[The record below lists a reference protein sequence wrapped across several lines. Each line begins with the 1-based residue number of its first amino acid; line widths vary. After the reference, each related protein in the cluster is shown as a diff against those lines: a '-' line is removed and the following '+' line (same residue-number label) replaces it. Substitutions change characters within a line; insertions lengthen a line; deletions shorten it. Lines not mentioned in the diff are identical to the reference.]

1 MKKYTANILTFSRVV
16 IGFFLFGFKE
26 YNVTYLIIFLYCG
39 ISDALDGFFARKFGS
54 VSQMGST
61 LDTLGDLIVYFGM
74 AKILLSNEK
83 YHFQSWIYF
92 WFAGTLVIFAVAAF
106 IGLGRFKKVYFVHTI
121 SGKLLG
127 ILVFTVPFGCYF
139 DLQNAI
145 GIAICVAA
153 TTNAIES
160 LIVQGLAP
168 SAESDVKFA
177 WEVKKLREQA
187 RSEKTEESA

>member
-1 MKKYTANILTFSRVV
+1 MKKYLANIFTFSRVI

-26 YNVTYLIIFLYCG
+26 FDVTYLIIFLYCG
-39 ISDALDGFFARKFGS
+39 ISDALDGFCARRFGTVGS
-54 VSQMGST
+54 MGST
-61 LDTLGDLIVYFGM
+61 LDTLGDLLVYFGM
-74 AKILLSNEK
+74 AKILLSNDK

-106 IGLGRFKKVYFVHTI
+106 IGLARFKKVYFVHTI

-127 ILVFTVPFGCYF
+127 ILVFTIPFSCYF

-153 TTNAIES
+153 TTNAVES

-168 SAESDVKFA
+168 TAESDVKFA
-177 WEVKKLREQA
+177 WEVRKLREQA
-187 RSEKTEESA
+187 KNNATETE